1 MNSWICGSADRPQA
15 VHPALDLRQDTFQLH
30 PGAGTMRA
38 QRPNPYA
45 QGTALHRA
53 FELQSHSRHAL
64 SCCSER
70 GYEACRILFCS
81 IPQCLSSF
89 VNLTLDDPSGLIR
102 AVLEGRKMQEQLCQK
117 GVPAVPEVRTA
128 PRQESKIAGMVKAAP
143 GQERDARQQAQGA
156 NLVILDLLS
165 NYQDD
170 EEPFVIAFP
179 GDLSSDLIH
188 VSPQDALA
196 ALALRQESQSPV
208 WSEARPAA
216 FMLAL
221 SSCSEDAGCA
231 PGSALDGGF
240 DEGFNKALLAKEGFR
255 LTPADCTPAME
266 NALYGR
272 EAVVP
277 AWSFEQHAFAG
288 KEAPKIKARRAP
300 NAKSKAAK
308 SKAAS
313 SCARQP
319 GGVLTDEELIKLAA
333 QNCSSASVWGL
344 ADLAAGDTAQ
354 PEQKQ
359 DIKVAPPSSFKLD
372 SLCKGARSGAA
383 LKAGKS
389 KSKGSGVK
397 EERANLAE
405 AQERYADAY
414 APVYHLDVPASEP
427 RDKVGLT
434 ADLFKDGGWA
444 DESCAGTRHASAF
457 DKAPESRSD
466 IRISSVLSDRA
477 LEALLKAN
485 SSSRGANFKLERDQD
500 LDEGDGRDESF
511 YEPAGAGL
519 NFELLQ
525 SLSGPYFDDAGA
537 SLGGFSFAGL
547 SDGNFHRLDP
557 YRLALDK
564 LQDLGALFELE
575 LCCNTDLAFDD
586 QRFWGPQPWTFSQD
600 QSYPKLKA
608 GQKGRARALSGARAL
623 KKARSEISKED
634 RLQAR
639 FSGACEQEALSR
651 GKQSQKAEPAPKRSF
666 DEELYEQ
673 ALSLP
678 SALLFDNSPLQLLS
692 ICSGQSRGSI
702 LSLAESFC
710 THPLKVLRA
719 VCGAH
724 ENNALPSLL
733 KHSLLLAGAKDEGRL
748 HFPAPGDITACE
760 MARLNA
766 PSALI
771 ARLCR
776 MHHSTSARLVQKCQ
790 SEGLCSKEAPADDN
804 FAKSAL
810 YYLFLTLMVYFYNLS
825 VTLLKLKGP
834 GYFAEL
840 KRFDNR
846 ERSCGTRNAPAD
858 MQGSAEEL
866 KHSPQVMLPTLMVGA
881 YKSCCLLYAGRL
893 FDDARDENVFP
904 SFAAFAGVLELLY
917 KGKSRFDICLECGCH
932 YAAPDRPGRESTR
945 GLGMCKA
952 CALKKHHRFQEWA
965 YSIRER

>member
-15 VHPALDLRQDTFQLH
+15 ANPALDLRQDTYQLH
-30 PGAGTMRA
+30 PGVGTMRA

-53 FELQSHSRHAL
+53 FELQSAYHSHNAL

-128 PRQESKIAGMVKAAP
+128 PRQESKIAAPAVKADLH
-143 GQERDARQQAQGA
+143 QERDARLQAQGA

-179 GDLSSDLIH
+179 GDLRSDLLCR
-188 VSPQDALA
+188 SPQDALT

-208 WSEARPAA
+208 WSEVRPAA

-221 SSCSEDAGCA
+221 SSCSEDAGGTWSSELDA
-231 PGSALDGGF
+231 RVYKANPAEAWFQITQEDGVPALH
-240 DEGFNKALLAKEGFR
+240 E
-255 LTPADCTPAME
+255 
-266 NALYGR
+266 ALYDR
-272 EAVVP
+272 EAVDP
-277 AWSFEQHAFAG
+277 AWSFEQHPFG
-288 KEAPKIKARRAP
+288 NKTKARRAP
-300 NAKSKAAK
+300 NAKNKAAK
-308 SKAAS
+308 RKASS

-319 GGVLTDEELIKLAA
+319 GGVLTTEELIKLAD
-333 QNCSSASVWGL
+333 QNCSSSSVWDL
-344 ADLAAGDTAQ
+344 ADQNSAEAAK

-359 DIKVAPPSSFKLD
+359 DLKLAHPSSFKLD

-427 RDKVGLT
+427 RDKVGRT

-586 QRFWGPQPWTFSQD
+586 QRFWGPQPWTFSQG

-608 GQKGRARALSGARAL
+608 GQKGRARALSGARTL

-678 SALLFDNSPLQLLS
+678 SSLLFDNSPLQLLS

-825 VTLLKLKGP
+825 VTLLKLKEP